1 MREKKNFDSKV
12 SFYSDMANEKR
23 VNTQIMH
30 SALTR
35 YHFFSL
41 AASLLAV
48 LLTACGGSKSAFT
61 QSGQGSY
68 YADKFAG
75 KRTASGAPY
84 RPGKLTAAH
93 NTLPFGTKIKVTN
106 AKTGRSVKVTV
117 NDRGPHVKGRIV
129 DLSKKAANKIGLVE
143 AGVAPVQLK
152 VVKAVSAR

>member
-1 MREKKNFDSKV
+1 
-12 SFYSDMANEKR
+12 MANELKM
-23 VNTQIMH
+23 NTRIMH
-30 SALTR
+30 LTKRTSTFLTLSASVL
-35 YHFFSL
+35 S
-41 AASLLAV
+41 
-48 LLTACGGSKSAFT
+48 LLTASCGGSKSAFV

-75 KRTASGAPY
+75 KRTASGTPY

-106 AKTGRSVKVTV
+106 AKTGRSVKVIV

-129 DLSKKAANKIGLVE
+129 DLSKKAAKKIGLTE

-152 VVKAVSAR
+152 VVKAVPAK

>member
-1 MREKKNFDSKV
+1 
-12 SFYSDMANEKR
+12 MANELR
-23 VNTQIMH
+23 VNTQIMY
-30 SALTR
+30 SGTSRVKNLLL
-35 YHFFSL
+35 SV
-41 AASLLAV
+41 SLLAG
-48 LLTACGGSKSAFT
+48 LLSACGGSKSAFT

-75 KRTASGAPY
+75 KPTASGTPY

-106 AKTGRSVKVTV
+106 VKTGRSVKVTV

-129 DLSKKAANKIGLVE
+129 DLSKKAASKIGLTE

-152 VVKAVSAR
+152 VVKAAPTR

>member
-1 MREKKNFDSKV
+1 
-12 SFYSDMANEKR
+12 MANELKM
-23 VNTQIMH
+23 NTRIMH
-30 SALTR
+30 LTKR
-35 YHFFSL
+35 TPVFL
-41 AASLLAV
+41 T
-48 LLTACGGSKSAFT
+48 LLTSTLALVATSCGGSKSAFT

-75 KRTASGAPY
+75 KRTASGTPY

-129 DLSKKAANKIGLVE
+129 DLSKKAAKKIGLTE

-152 VVKAVSAR
+152 VVKAVPTK

>member
-1 MREKKNFDSKV
+1 M
-12 SFYSDMANEKR
+12 SFYSDMANENR
-23 VNTQIMH
+23 VNAQILYFTKRKFKLLSFAA
-30 SALTR
+30 SAL
-35 YHFFSL
+35 
-41 AASLLAV
+41 AI

-75 KRTASGAPY
+75 KPTASGTPY

-106 AKTGRSVKVTV
+106 VKTGRSVKVTV

-129 DLSKKAANKIGLVE
+129 DLSKKAAQKIGLVD

>member
-1 MREKKNFDSKV
+1 MSEKKNFDSKV
-12 SFYSDMANEKR
+12 CFYADMANENQ
-23 VNTQIMH
+23 VNTQILH
-30 SALTR
+30 PAPARARLFVFATS
-35 YHFFSL
+35 F
-41 AASLLAV
+41 LAV

-75 KRTASGAPY
+75 KRTASGTPY

-129 DLSKKAANKIGLVE
+129 DLSKKAAKKIGLVD

-152 VVKAVSAR
+152 VIKAVSAR

>member
-1 MREKKNFDSKV
+1 
-12 SFYSDMANEKR
+12 MASEYR
-23 VNTQIMH
+23 VNTQIMYLTARRVRF
-30 SALTR
+30 SAL
-35 YHFFSL
+35 FLSAL
-41 AASLLAV
+41 ALGLA
-48 LLTACGGSKSAFT
+48 ACGGSKSAFT

-75 KRTASGAPY
+75 KPTASGTPY

-106 AKTGRSVKVTV
+106 TRTGRSVKVTV

-129 DLSKKAANKIGLVE
+129 DLSKKAANKIGLVD

-152 VVKAVSAR
+152 VVKAVPAR

>member
-1 MREKKNFDSKV
+1 MREQKNFDSKV
-12 SFYSDMANEKR
+12 SFYSGMANENR

-30 SALTR
+30 SAPAR
-35 YHFFSL
+35 RRIYSL

-48 LLTACGGSKSAFT
+48 LLTACGGSKSTFT

-75 KRTASGAPY
+75 KRTASGTPY

-152 VVKAVSAR
+152 VVKAVFTK